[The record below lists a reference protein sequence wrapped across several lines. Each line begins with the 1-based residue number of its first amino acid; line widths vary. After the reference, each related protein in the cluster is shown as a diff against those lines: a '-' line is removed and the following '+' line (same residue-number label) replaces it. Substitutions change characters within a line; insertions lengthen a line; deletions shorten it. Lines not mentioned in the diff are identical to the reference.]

1 MPAAFCSIDR
11 IRRLRCVCVCVC
23 TDVCLR
29 LRRGEVKVVK
39 VNKRTTKFDFILVFF
54 WLFFFARNDC
64 ISAAAGVPSVAL
76 AVSPRLSS
84 SAPARRDSFGS
95 DQNVNVIV
103 PNPSTSPFL
112 PPPLQNTSTIK
123 KRGRRSWKVASCSGL
138 IDGLGQTSAR

>member
-54 WLFFFARNDC
+54 WLFFFARNYC

-112 PPPLQNTSTIK
+112 PPPSRTQAQLKSA
-123 KRGRRSWKVASCSGL
+123 VAGA
-138 IDGLGQTSAR
+138 GKWPAVLG